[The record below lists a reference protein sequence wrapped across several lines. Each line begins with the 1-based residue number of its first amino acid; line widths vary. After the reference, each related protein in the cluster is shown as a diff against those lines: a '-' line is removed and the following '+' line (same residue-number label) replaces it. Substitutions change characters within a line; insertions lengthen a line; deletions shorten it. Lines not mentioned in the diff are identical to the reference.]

1 MLLQMALLHFFND
14 WVIVQCLYVPYIL
27 YPVICWWTFS
37 SLPRVG
43 YCQQNCNKHWMHVSF
58 WVMFLY
64 GYMPRSGIAGSYGS
78 SIFSFVGISI
88 LYSVVTVR
96 IYVTTD
102 SVGSFFS
109 TFSPAFIV
117 CRLFDDGCSDW
128 VALLLNLPANAGV
141 IRDVG
146 SIPGSGKSPGEG
158 NGNSLQYSC
167 LENPIGRGNWWA
179 IVHGVTKSWTQ
190 LKWLSMH
197 SYWYEVV
204 VLPLHLC
211 NCIL

>member
-1 MLLQMALLHFFND
+1 
-14 WVIVQCLYVPYIL
+14 
-27 YPVICWWTFS
+27 
-37 SLPRVG
+37 
-43 YCQQNCNKHWMHVSF
+43 
-58 WVMFLY
+58 MFLY

-128 VALLLNLPANAGV
+128 VALVLNLPANAGV

-146 SIPGSGKSPGEG
+146 SIPGSARSPGG
-158 NGNSLQYSC
+158 GHGSPLQYPC
-167 LENPIGRGNWWA
+167 LENPVDRGTWQA
-179 IVHGVTKSWTQ
+179 IVQSVA
-190 LKWLSMH
+190 H
-197 SYWYEVV
+197 SQT
-204 VLPLHLC
+204 
-211 NCIL
+211 